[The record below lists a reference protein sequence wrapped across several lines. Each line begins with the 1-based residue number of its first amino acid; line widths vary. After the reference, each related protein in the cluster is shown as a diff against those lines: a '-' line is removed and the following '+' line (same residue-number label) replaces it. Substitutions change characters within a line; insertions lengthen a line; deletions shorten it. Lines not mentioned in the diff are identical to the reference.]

1 MEKIKSLIGRRR
13 FLIAGGAASTLA
25 LTGKAQA
32 AEHTAVSGCANQPAT
47 IKGLTVEKPERP
59 PYKWTE
65 RTLREMTAPAGQS
78 SAGGAGAAAGASFPG
93 AASALA
99 PAKATPAIYIG
110 DGRHLAEKSQANA
123 VSAGNVQDRFA
134 KDTKI
139 SAVSADIGGVYATG
153 MGTEY
158 ILADANIE
166 LSGDSTGLGGPN
178 SGAAVDD
185 HATLIIKNCTIT
197 TNGQNRNATSA
208 QNYSTLKVYNSTL
221 KANGIPFTPDFT
233 KGGVSPGQ
241 KTQMEVDGNCR
252 GHVTLSNSSSYFYYS
267 TIIAGGW
274 GALSTDISDGFVYLE
289 ANHCTVKTITS
300 GYGTYA
306 DPGCHGVFNHCDLD
320 VAAMAAIIA
329 GEGDVTFNDTKAKC
343 ASYLA
348 LIHNISAATSVGTLK
363 VTGGEIS
370 TGKAAIRVKSA
381 NAEIVLDG
389 AKIRTANGVLLES
402 MVTVDPNAAKSA
414 HPNEP
419 VYGIHATLKNM
430 DLEGDIVHTADK
442 ENRGMTIYLEATTLK
457 GAIKDAS
464 LKMNR
469 LSKWYATKDSNVTL
483 IGDVDIS
490 QIDAPAGVTITAIA
504 GEAGTHKL
512 ASCGTLVV
520 KRA

>member
-1 MEKIKSLIGRRR
+1 MDFIKSSIGRRR
-13 FLIAGGAASTLA
+13 FLIAGGAVSALA
-25 LTGKAQA
+25 LARKAEA
-32 AEHTAVSGCANQPAT
+32 AEHTACGANQPAT
-47 IKGLTVEKPERP
+47 IKGLAVEKPVHP
-59 PYKWTE
+59 PYKWSGQ
-65 RTLREMTAPAGQS
+65 TLREMTAPA
-78 SAGGAGAAAGASFPG
+78 AGASAAIPG

-110 DGRHLAEKSQANA
+110 DSKYLAEKSQASVVGEGKVN
-123 VSAGNVQDRFA
+123 DRFA
-134 KDTKI
+134 MDAKI
-139 SAVSADIGGVYATG
+139 SGGSADIGGVYAMG

-158 ILADANIE
+158 ILANANIE
-166 LSGDSTGLGGPN
+166 LSGDGSGLGGPN
-178 SGAAVDD
+178 GGGVADD

-221 KANGIPFTPDFT
+221 KANGVPFTVDFT
-233 KGGVSPGQ
+233 KGGVSSGQ

-289 ANHCTVKTITS
+289 ANHCTVKTLTS

-343 ASYLA
+343 ASYFA
-348 LIHNISAATSVGTLK
+348 LIHNIASATDVGTLK
-363 VTGGEIS
+363 VTGGEIA
-370 TGKAAIRVKSA
+370 TQKAVIRVKSA
-381 NAEIVLDG
+381 NCEIMLDG
-389 AKIRTANGVLLES
+389 ARIRSANGILLES
-402 MVTVDPNAAKSA
+402 LVSVDPNAAKA
-414 HPNEP
+414 AKTKGMN

-430 DLEGDIVHTADK
+430 DLEGDVVHAGDK
-442 ENRGMTIYLEATTLK
+442 ENRGMTIYLEQTTLK

-469 LSKWYATKDSNVTL
+469 LSKWFATKDSNVTI
-483 IGDVDIS
+483 IGDVEVS

-504 GEAGTHKL
+504 AQSGTYKL
-512 ASCGTLVV
+512 ASCGTLVL
-520 KRA
+520 KTA

>member
-1 MEKIKSLIGRRR
+1 MESIKSLIGRRQ

-25 LTGKAQA
+25 LAGKAEA
-32 AEHTAVSGCANQPAT
+32 AEHATCGANQPAT
-47 IKGLTVEKPERP
+47 IKGLTVEKPVHP

-65 RTLREMTAPAGQS
+65 RTLREMTAP
-78 SAGGAGAAAGASFPG
+78 GARTEGVPG

-99 PAKATPAIYIG
+99 PAKATPAVYVG
-110 DGRHLAEKSQANA
+110 DSKYLAEKSQASA
-123 VSAGNVQDRFA
+123 VGDGKVNDRFA
-134 KDTKI
+134 KDAKI
-139 SAVSADIGGVYATG
+139 NAGSADIGGVYATG

-158 ILADANIE
+158 ILADANID

-208 QNYSTLKVYNSTL
+208 QNSSTLKVYNSAL

-289 ANHCTVKTITS
+289 ANNCTVKTITS

-306 DPGCHGVFNHCDLD
+306 DPACHNVFNRCDFD

-343 ASYLA
+343 ASYFVLF
-348 LIHNISAATSVGTLK
+348 HNISDATNVGTLK
-363 VTGGEIS
+363 VTGGEIA

-389 AKIRTANGVLLES
+389 AKIKSANGVLLES
-402 MVTVDPNAAKSA
+402 LVTVDPNAAKSA
-414 HPNEP
+414 HPKGQ

-430 DLEGDIVHTADK
+430 DLEGDVVHTEDK
-442 ENRGMTIYLEATTLK
+442 ENRGMTVHLEQTTLK

-469 LSKWYATKDSNVTL
+469 LSKWFATKDSNVTL
-483 IGDVDIS
+483 IGDVDVS

-512 ASCGTLVV
+512 ASCGTLIL
-520 KRA
+520 KTA